1 MTKEEIIKNLRSVSN
16 DIKELNRNFSE
27 EDMINEK
34 YTIKKIENQKTA
46 IKLNVASIVIFT
58 AIFIDALSRSE
69 KVLMFMEA
77 GLSLNALFKIKLSVD
92 TINELVDE
100 LEKNNKDGY
109 TKNQQIDNLERA
121 VSFLQSLSKEEQEK
135 YLKLRM

>member
-27 EDMINEK
+27 EDMINQK

-46 IKLNVASIVIFT
+46 IKLNVASIVFFT

>member
-16 DIKELNRNFSE
+16 DIKELNRSFNE
-27 EDMINEK
+27 EDVVSEK
-34 YTIKKIENQKTA
+34 YIIKKIENQKNA
-46 IKLNVASIVIFT
+46 IKLYVASIVFFV
-58 AIFIDALSRSE
+58 AIFIDALSKNE
-69 KVLMFMEA
+69 NVLMFMEA
-77 GLSLNALFKIKLSVD
+77 GFSLNALLNIKLSVD

-121 VSFLQSLSKEEQEK
+121 ISFLQSLSKEEQEK

>member
-34 YTIKKIENQKTA
+34 YTIKKIEIQKTA

>member
-16 DIKELNRNFSE
+16 DIKELNRSFNE
-27 EDMINEK
+27 EDVVSEK
-34 YTIKKIENQKTA
+34 YIIKKIENQKNA
-46 IKLNVASIVIFT
+46 IKLYVASIVFFV
-58 AIFIDALSRSE
+58 AIFIDALSKNE
-69 KVLMFMEA
+69 NVLMFMEA
-77 GLSLNALFKIKLSVD
+77 GFSLNALLNIKLKVD